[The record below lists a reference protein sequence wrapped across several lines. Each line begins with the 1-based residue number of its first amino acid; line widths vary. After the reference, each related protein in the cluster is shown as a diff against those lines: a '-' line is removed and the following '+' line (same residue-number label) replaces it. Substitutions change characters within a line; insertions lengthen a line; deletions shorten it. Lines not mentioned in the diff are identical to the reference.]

1 MLKVLDL
8 SYAGRLIQQRQ
19 HSFKPAMRRGGIP
32 AEKVDQLSKDAQNEV
47 RDPSRHVFW
56 RYHSVYGL
64 KL

>member
-1 MLKVLDL
+1 
-8 SYAGRLIQQRQ
+8 
-19 HSFKPAMRRGGIP
+19 MRRGGIP